1 MKKIIIIL
9 TLVLFAASTQAHNSI
24 VVATNKTVVALPPTV
39 SSFLPTTA
47 TTTNV
52 VTITGSAF
60 TGATAVSFG
69 GTAAASFTVV
79 NDTTI
84 TAIVAAGSTGNVSV
98 TTPDGIDSKIGFT
111 FCVSN
116 TYYADADGDGFGN
129 PAISYVGC
137 AQAGYV
143 LNNLDCNDAQTRY
156 QDLDNDGFG
165 STVKVPCGG
174 RTNKTDCND
183 NLVTYRDLDGDGYG
197 VNVLVPCGVTNN
209 TDCNDGNTSVYQSNL
224 LYVDA
229 DGDGYTSGAT
239 VVVCYGATVPT
250 GFAVSNIAIDCNDN
264 FAAINPGVL
273 EVAYNGIDDDCD
285 GQVDEGFPL
294 ITTTLLPEICN
305 TTLASIKSIIGITTL
320 ISQNLITGYRIR
332 ATNGAQVQT
341 IERGI
346 GHFTMQ
352 MFPSYEY
359 ATTYTI
365 DIELQRNGV
374 WLGYYGSA
382 CQIST
387 PAILAEGGAS
397 AVSPLQCG
405 ITLPKINTLLATTS
419 IQGVTG
425 YKFRITNLTDAVGP
439 NPVQTIT
446 RTLNWF
452 TLQMLTRCNYGTT
465 YRIEVAVKTTGGFGG
480 YGSPCE
486 ISSPPSPSLTN
497 CEAVVPT
504 KNTLIACASLAGVT
518 QYRFQV
524 TRDSDLASTTIDRS
538 VNYFNFSNVPGSILT
553 YGALYNVRVA
563 VMTAGT
569 WSPYGDACQ
578 ITSPATTAKA
588 GSVIDEIVMDNFRAV
603 ASPNPFNADFG
614 INVIT
619 SSQDNVSVKV
629 YDLLGRMVESTEVK
643 VSDLNTTKVGA
654 QYPAGVYNAVVSQ
667 RGIVKTLRIIKR

>member
-1 MKKIIIIL
+1 MA
-9 TLVLFAASTQAHNSI
+9 LVLFVASAQAHSTI
-24 VVATNKTVVALPPTV
+24 LTVTNKTVVALPPAV

-47 TTTNV
+47 TTGNV
-52 VTITGSAF
+52 VTITGSDF
-60 TGATAVSFG
+60 TGAIAVSFG
-69 GTAAASFTVV
+69 GTAAAAFTVV
-79 NDTTI
+79 NATTI
-84 TAIVAAGSTGNVSV
+84 TAIVAGGSTGSVSV
-98 TTPDGIDSKIGFT
+98 TTPDGTGSKIGFT

-129 PAISYVGC
+129 PSISYVGC

-165 STVKVPCGG
+165 STIKVPCGG

-183 NLVTYRDLDGDGYG
+183 NLLTYRDLDGDGYG

-209 TDCNDGNTSVYQSNL
+209 TDCNDGNALVYQSNL

-239 VVVCYGATVPT
+239 VLVCYGATVPT
-250 GFAVSNIAIDCNDN
+250 GFAAANIGIDCNDN
-264 FAAINPGVL
+264 FAAINPGAA

-285 GQVDEGFPL
+285 GLVDEGFPL
-294 ITTTLLPEICN
+294 ITTSLLPEICN
-305 TTLASIKSIIGITTL
+305 TTLASIGSLIGITTL
-320 ISQNLITGYRIR
+320 TSPNLISGYRIR
-332 ATNGAQVQT
+332 ATNGAQVQI
-341 IERGI
+341 IERGAP
-346 GHFTMQ
+346 HFTMQ
-352 MFPSYEY
+352 MFASYEY

-374 WLGYYGSA
+374 WLGYYGST

-397 AVSPLQCG
+397 SVSALQCG
-405 ITLPKINTLLATTS
+405 ITIPKINTLIATTS

-425 YKFRITNLTDAVGP
+425 YRFRITNLTDPIGP
-439 NPVQTIT
+439 NPVQIVT

-452 TLQMLTRCNYGTT
+452 TLQMLARYNYGTT
-465 YRIEVAVKTTGGFGG
+465 YRIEVAVKTTGAFGG

-486 ISSPPSPSLTN
+486 ISSPPSPSLTD
-497 CEAVVPT
+497 CEAVVAT
-504 KNTLIACASLAGVT
+504 KNTIIACASLAAVT

-524 TRDSDLASTTIDRS
+524 TRDSDSASTTIDRS
-538 VNYFNFSNVPGSILT
+538 SNYFTFSNVPVGILT
-553 YGALYNVRVA
+553 PGAFYNIRVA
-563 VMTAGT
+563 VLTSGI

-578 ITSPATTAKA
+578 ITAPGVAAKA
-588 GSVIDEIVMDNFRAV
+588 GFSVDEAV
-603 ASPNPFNADFG
+603 TTDFKVVAAPNPFNGNFG
-614 INVIT
+614 IDVIT

-629 YDLLGRMVESTEVK
+629 YDMLGRMIESTEVK
-643 VSDLNTTKVGA
+643 VSDLNATKVGA
-654 QYPAGVYNAVVSQ
+654 PYPAGVYNVIVSQ
-667 RGIVKTLRIIKR
+667 SGNVKALRVVKR